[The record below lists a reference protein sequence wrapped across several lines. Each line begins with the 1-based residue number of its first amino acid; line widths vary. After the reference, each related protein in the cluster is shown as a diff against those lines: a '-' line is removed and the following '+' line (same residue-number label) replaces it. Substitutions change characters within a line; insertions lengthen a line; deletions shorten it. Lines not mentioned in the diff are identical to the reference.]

1 MPFDAVRSP
10 ECGTRVEHEWR
21 RSSCLGGAQR
31 RRLTAEQL
39 YRREEEALHQVEL
52 FPNSAR
58 LLAVLVLEASSRRS
72 AADRQGEDVQ
82 LFGEALDPKKY

>member
-1 MPFDAVRSP
+1 
-10 ECGTRVEHEWR
+10 
-21 RSSCLGGAQR
+21 
-31 RRLTAEQL
+31 
-39 YRREEEALHQVEL
+39 VEL